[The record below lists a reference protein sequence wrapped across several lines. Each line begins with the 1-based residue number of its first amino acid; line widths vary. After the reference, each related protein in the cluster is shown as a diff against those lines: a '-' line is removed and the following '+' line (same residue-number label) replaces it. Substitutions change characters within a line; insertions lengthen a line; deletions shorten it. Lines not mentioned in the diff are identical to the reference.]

1 MSRITAA
8 ATQELRAVPGV
19 RDVGSHVGRA
29 IMSDQTANVNTAE
42 IWVDVAQ
49 SADYRSTVSAVDRT
63 VRGYPGLRGDVQTYA
78 QARIDATESGTHAD
92 VVVRVYGNTLDGLHR
107 TTDQVRQL
115 LSTIKG
121 ISRPAVEAQSTEP
134 TVQIQVD
141 LAKAQ
146 KYGIK
151 PGDVRRASATFFAGL
166 PVGSLY
172 EEQKIFDVVVWGAAA
187 VRHTPSNVTD
197 LMLDVPGGGQVR
209 LGDVASVQIG
219 PYPTVIKHDN
229 VSRSLDVTASVRGR
243 DLATVVDEVRARVHA
258 MVMPLEFHAE
268 VHSDT
273 LEKQGQFWRVGGAAL
288 AAALAIFLLLQAAF
302 SSWRLAAL
310 IFLVLPLSTVG
321 GVLTASF
328 VGGVRSLGA
337 LMGLLAIFAV
347 AARNAVL
354 LVREFGRATP
364 ADAQSVNR
372 VVRDRAASIVLSAL
386 TMVAAVLPLL
396 LLGRVAGTEALFPFA
411 VVVIGGLVTS
421 TLLALF
427 VVPALYL
434 RFSPGRS
441 PGRNPADV
449 EPTLRLSEGGL

>member
-1 MSRITAA
+1 M
-8 ATQELRAVPGV
+8 
-19 RDVGSHVGRA
+19 
-29 IMSDQTANVNTAE
+29 
-42 IWVDVAQ
+42 
-49 SADYRSTVSAVDRT
+49 
-63 VRGYPGLRGDVQTYA
+63 
-78 QARIDATESGTHAD
+78 
-92 VVVRVYGNTLDGLHR
+92 YGNTLDGLHR

-115 LSTIKG
+115 LSTING

-134 TVQIQVD
+134 TIQIQVD

-172 EEQKIFDVVVWGAAA
+172 EEQKIFDVVVWGTPA

-197 LMLDVPGGGQVR
+197 LMLDVPGGGHVR

-258 MVMPLEFHAE
+258 MAMPLEFHAE

-273 LEKQGQFWRVGGAAL
+273 LQKQGLFWRVGGAVL

-310 IFLVLPLSTVG
+310 IFLVLPVSTVG

-337 LMGLLAIFAV
+337 LMGLLAVFGV

-354 LVREFGRATP
+354 VVKELGRDTP
-364 ADAQSVNR
+364 ADAESVDR
-372 VVRDRAASIVLSAL
+372 IVRDRAGSIVLSAL

-396 LLGRVAGTEALFPFA
+396 FFGRVAGTEALLPVRRRRDRWSRHVDA
-411 VVVIGGLVTS
+411 GRAAGR
-421 TLLALF
+421 ARA
-427 VVPALYL
+427 VPAVLAGPFHAAPSPAGARGR
-434 RFSPGRS
+434 RFAYRREGCDAALDWLAGHNRRS
-441 PGRNPADV
+441 RRHRPHR
-449 EPTLRLSEGGL
+449 LRLEGIE